1 MKTLFL
7 SAVLSIASA
16 IAVSVQ
22 AQPQQPPCSSE
33 HAKQFD
39 FWVGT
44 WDLEWTDAKGNKL
57 KGTNTINKIL
67 GGCVIEENF
76 STGGSQPYLGKSH
89 SLYDAKSG
97 LWKQTWVDSG
107 GAYIDLTGEF
117 KDGRMILRREGTDQK
132 GNKALFRMIF
142 SNIQKDSF
150 LWDWESSSDEGK
162 TWTTNWKI
170 NYKRRS

>member
-1 MKTLFL
+1 MKRLFL
-7 SAVLSIASA
+7 YLALSA
-16 IAVSVQ
+16 ISAGAAFGQ
-22 AQPQQPPCSSE
+22 NPPQPPPCSSE
-33 HAKQFD
+33 QAKQFD

-89 SLYDAKSG
+89 SLYDVKSG

>member
-1 MKTLFL
+1 MKSTFL
-7 SAVLSIASA
+7 SLALILSASFA
-16 IAVSVQ
+16 AF
-22 AQPQQPPCSSE
+22 AQSPPSQPPCSSDQ
-33 HAKQFD
+33 AKQFD

-76 STGGSQPYLGKSH
+76 SNGGPQPYLGKSH
-89 SLYDAKSG
+89 SLYDVKSG

-117 KDGRMILRREGTDQK
+117 KDGKMVLRREGTDPK

-142 SNIQKDSF
+142 SNIKPDSF
-150 LWDWESSSDEGK
+150 LWDWESSTDGGN
-162 TWTTNWKI
+162 TWTTIWKI
-170 NYKRRS
+170 NYKKRA